1 MARFVN
7 EGFLKSTDD
16 SVYQCTDRSRQKFV
30 MKQEDGTIKEDTNCE
45 HLVNLTKPGLDHV
58 SDIYETSLFD
68 HLPEDVK
75 ESDIHDNYRMISEM
89 GVDRGQFKGELSRII
104 TSEYKLNSTDKSIW
118 ERMKSKITQEEKLPK
133 IGIMEENI
141 PIPRTDIGG
150 ISRGKLSVYRDR
162 YRKDGTIKY
171 PQLFQDKLKEGDT
184 SFQVE
189 YLEFLK
195 DI

>member
-1 MARFVN
+1 
-7 EGFLKSTDD
+7 
-16 SVYQCTDRSRQKFV
+16 
-30 MKQEDGTIKEDTNCE
+30 
-45 HLVNLTKPGLDHV
+45 
-58 SDIYETSLFD
+58 
-68 HLPEDVK
+68 
-75 ESDIHDNYRMISEM
+75 
-89 GVDRGQFKGELSRII
+89 
-104 TSEYKLNSTDKSIW
+104 
-118 ERMKSKITQEEKLPK
+118 MKSKITQEEKLPK

-171 PQLFQDKLKEGDT
+171 PRLFQDKLKEGDT